1 MSTTVGVDGLEVTG
15 PTEDR
20 FGEVLPS
27 RALEL
32 VALLHRELGG
42 RLLERL
48 TARHEQVRALLPE
61 MAVSDEYSDFL
72 TLPAHERTS

>member
-1 MSTTVGVDGLEVTG
+1 MSTTVGVDGVEVTA
-15 PTEDR
+15 PLEDR
-20 FGEVLPS
+20 FDEVLAP

-32 VALLHRELGG
+32 VALLHRELDG
-42 RLLERL
+42 RRLERL

>member
-20 FGEVLPS
+20 FDEVPTP

-32 VALLHRELGG
+32 VALLRRELDG
-42 RLLERL
+42 RRLERL
-48 TARHEQVRALLPE
+48 TARQRRVCAPFPE
-61 MAVSDEYSDFL
+61 MAVSDEYSDSL
-72 TLPAHERTS
+72 TLSAYERTS